1 MSQAATIVAR
11 IAGAER
17 ALAFAR
23 AETLARTLG
32 GRAHPWWDEPRA
44 CVAMLVRHGDPAILS
59 VLDDTPATYWS
70 TAVPDL
76 QGLPAEVLRS
86 LLAAW
91 WSELPRALAGE
102 VFLPTPP
109 PTPPPRMI
117 EAPAPQ
123 GNLPTPPPPPV
134 ERSLSPEDAAKR
146 LERLHR
152 RWFAP
157 STERADEAP
166 DDDTGSQE
174 PPRAWWEVAPD
185 AEDRDALWLVVPPV
199 GVADEG
205 PRALRWEGAA
215 PPFAIRRE
223 NLARLGA
230 RTLASPTVEVVWRSA
245 DAIPDTLREAL
256 TPAALAQ
263 DVPTL
268 FRRDI
273 DGPSQR
279 AVSLR
284 VARGARYA
292 VLLPPSLA
300 PKIPSARALDGGW
313 ALWSLQVPDDPAEA
327 LLTTLSSLGIT
338 VGEAITELTFAL
350 VPPTRWS
357 HHGRGV
363 AHPVFADDPV
373 VRVRASPARSD
384 LTLFLH
390 GPDGTHAHPL
400 ASVSAVELSLDG
412 LRDGAYILELT
423 ARDFTVTP
431 TRVAFAIDRAA
442 VGVWPRTRPS
452 VRLDGETV
460 TDATTTD
467 LTALG
472 PRLEVT
478 ATPAARVRLRWEGF
492 SRWECALHA
501 DADGRVPLD
510 TFDARSAPLRAY
522 GAEGRLTVDFGEDG
536 VVTLG
541 HQRTLAGVFVET
553 REALTALSQD
563 AVMLTLGDVV
573 VLRDWAERAAQALGY
588 APKSVSVSPVLAAG
602 GWLAMRLDDLRW
614 IDGRR
619 TVSAA
624 WVLAVTP
631 PHANPG
637 SPESAPRRAA
647 LDALAKEVG
656 ASGII
661 LTDGARWWCVLP
673 GRPRLP
679 RLERLDDALGDDDAL
694 EAFLSRYSAWR

>member
-32 GRAHPWWDEPRA
+32 GRAHPWWDDPRA
-44 CVAMLVRHGDPAILS
+44 CVAMLVRHGDSAIVT

-70 TAVPDL
+70 AAVPDL
-76 QGLPAEVLRS
+76 QGHPAEVLRS
-86 LLAAW
+86 LLTAW
-91 WSELPRALAGE
+91 WAELPRALAGE
-102 VFLPTPP
+102 VFAPTPP
-109 PTPPPRMI
+109 PTPPPRTI
-117 EAPAPQ
+117 ETPAPQ
-123 GNLPTPPPPPV
+123 GNLSTAPPPPV
-134 ERSLSPEDAAKR
+134 ERRLSPEDAAKR

-152 RWFAP
+152 RWFDP
-157 STERADEAP
+157 STERGGEAP
-166 DDDTGSQE
+166 NEDTEATESV
-174 PPRAWWEVAPD
+174 RAWWEVGPD
-185 AEDRDALWLVVPPV
+185 ADDRDALWLVVPPV
-199 GVADEG
+199 GVVDEG
-205 PRALRWEGAA
+205 PRALRLEGAA

-230 RTLASPTVEVVWRSA
+230 RTLASPACAVVWRST

-263 DVPTL
+263 DLPTL

-284 VARGARYA
+284 VARDARYA
-292 VLLPPSLA
+292 VLLPPPLA
-300 PKIPSARALDGGW
+300 PKVPSARALDGGW

-327 LLTTLSSLGIT
+327 LLTTLASLGIT
-338 VGEAITELTFAL
+338 VGEAITELAFAL
-350 VPPTRWS
+350 VPPARWS

-363 AHPVFADDPV
+363 AHPVFAHDPV

-390 GPDGTHAHPL
+390 GPDGTHPHPL

-431 TRVAFAIDRAA
+431 TRVVFAIDRAA
-442 VGVWPRTRPS
+442 TGAWPRTLPS

-460 TDATTTD
+460 TDAITTD

-478 ATPAARVRLRWEGF
+478 APPAARVRLRWEGF
-492 SRWECALHA
+492 SRLECVLHA

-510 TFDARSAPLRAY
+510 TFDARSAPLRAD

-536 VVTLG
+536 AVTLG
-541 HQRTLAGVFVET
+541 HQRTLARVLVET
-553 REALTALSQD
+553 REALMALSQD
-563 AVMLTLGDVV
+563 AAMLTLGDVV
-573 VLRDWAERAAQALGY
+573 VLRDWAERAARALGY
-588 APKSVSVSPVLAAG
+588 APQSVPVPPLLAAA
-602 GWLAMRLDDLRW
+602 GWLPLRLDDLRW

-647 LDALAKEVG
+647 LDALAQAMG
-656 ASGII
+656 ASGIL
-661 LTDGARWWCVLP
+661 LTDGARWWSVAP

-679 RLERLDDALGDDDAL
+679 PVDRLDDALSDDEAL